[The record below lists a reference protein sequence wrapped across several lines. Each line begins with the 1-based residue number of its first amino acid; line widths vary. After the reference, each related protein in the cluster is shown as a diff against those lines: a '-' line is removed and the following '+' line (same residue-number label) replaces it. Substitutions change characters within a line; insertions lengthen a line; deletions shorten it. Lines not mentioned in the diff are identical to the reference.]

1 MFTRVAPDQRGCN
14 IVLKKLIF
22 AAVLL
27 VSFALPVF
35 AADCA
40 VGTALTYANT
50 TCTQSDTL
58 GTGTVTYMFPPNW
71 YSSVGT
77 KYVPPGSF
85 NIRLDPNG
93 AYTFLYSSTYFSV
106 NPGEQVKVVL
116 NFYVS
121 GGIGQGATKV
131 NPWSHACSVTGDAL
145 IGFSEQIK
153 GPGGV
158 TAAAYCV
165 AGGDTDPQ
173 DPESFTASGSMLST
187 QIIMELDGNSGTA
200 TLTSFGAHYHP

>member
-1 MFTRVAPDQRGCN
+1 M
-14 IVLKKLIF
+14 LKKVIS

-27 VSFALPVF
+27 VSFALPVH
-35 AADCA
+35 AASCA

-50 TCTQSDTL
+50 TCTQDDGL
-58 GTGTVTYMFPPNW
+58 GTGTVTYTFPSNW
-71 YSSVGT
+71 YASVGT

-106 NPGEQVKVVL
+106 NAGEQVKVVL
-116 NFYVS
+116 NFSVS
-121 GGIGQGATKV
+121 GATKV
-131 NPWSHACSVTGDAL
+131 NPWMHGCSLTGTDSL

-165 AGGDTDPQ
+165 PGGITDPQ
-173 DPESFTASGSMLST
+173 DPESFTETGTVQT